1 MARVP
6 KSEADAAAVKAKT
19 AVVLKGRETLG
30 ALSKKR
36 TKKTK
41 CTRGISKLKAEQY
54 VLQVDEII
62 EAGNLDGEELS
73 PSLFVALFCW
83 MHEAIYD
90 VPCVDEVAPEWNVA
104 ASRLSL
110 MLEEDFELDK
120 AEFLVYVQWA
130 AKDEE
135 RVELWRRSNRQQG
148 KRLKWRDWFM
158 LKSKLSDYRLFK
170 IRTQGID

>member
-54 VLQVDEII
+54 VLQVDELI

-90 VPCVDEVAPEWNVA
+90 VSCVDEVAPEWNVA

-110 MLEEDFELDK
+110 MLEEDFEQDK

>member
-6 KSEADAAAVKAKT
+6 KSEADAKATKAKT
-19 AVVLKGRETLG
+19 ALVLKGRETLG
-30 ALSKKR
+30 VLSKKH
-36 TKKTK
+36 TKKAK
-41 CTRGISKLKAEQY
+41 CARGVSKLKAEQY
-54 VLQVDEII
+54 VLQVDEMID
-62 EAGNLDGEELS
+62 NDGLNGEDLT
-73 PSLFVALFCW
+73 PTLFVALFCW

-90 VPCVDEVAPEWNVA
+90 VECVNEVAPEWNVA

-110 MLEEDFELDK
+110 MIEEDFEGDK
-120 AEFLVYVQWA
+120 AEFLLYLQWA

-170 IRTQGID
+170 IRTQGVD

>member
-6 KSEADAAAVKAKT
+6 KSDADAAVIKAKT
-19 AVVLKGRETLG
+19 AVVLKGREALG

-41 CTRGISKLKAEQY
+41 CTRGISKLKAEQF
-54 VLQVDEII
+54 VLQIDELI
-62 EAGNLDGEELS
+62 EAGTLDGDELS

-110 MLEEDFELDK
+110 MLEEDFEQDK
-120 AEFLVYVQWA
+120 AEFLSYVQWA

-135 RVELWRRSNRQQG
+135 RIELWRRSNRQQG

>member
-6 KSEADAAAVKAKT
+6 KNDVDALAVKAK
-19 AVVLKGRETLG
+19 AAIVLKGRETLG
-30 ALSKKR
+30 AMSKKR

-41 CTRGISKLKAEQY
+41 CTRGVSKLKAEQY
-54 VLQVDEII
+54 VLQVDELI
-62 EAGNLDGEELS
+62 EAGNLDGEEMS

-110 MLEEDFELDK
+110 MIEEDFDKDK
-120 AEFLVYVQWA
+120 AEFLVYLQWA

-135 RVELWRRSNRQQG
+135 RIELWRRSNRQQG

-158 LKSKLSDYRLFK
+158 LKSKFSDYRLFK

>member
-6 KSEADAAAVKAKT
+6 KSEADAKALKAKT
-19 AVVLKGRETLG
+19 ALVLKGRENLG
-30 ALSKKR
+30 ALSRKR

-41 CTRGISKLKAEQY
+41 CARGVSKLKAEQY
-54 VLQVDEII
+54 VLQIDELI
-62 EAGNLDGEELS
+62 ESGLNGEELT
-73 PSLFVALFCW
+73 PTLFVALFCW
-83 MHEAIYD
+83 MHDAIYD
-90 VPCVDEVAPEWNVA
+90 VECVDEVAPEWNVA

-110 MLEEDFELDK
+110 MIEEDFEGDK
-120 AEFLVYVQWA
+120 AEFLTYLQWA

-148 KRLKWRDWFM
+148 KRIKWRDWFM

-170 IRTQGID
+170 IRTQGVD